1 MQPGAGAA
9 SFYPPKT
16 PGPGTAPRALQGSFS
31 QWDSPAQSACRVLQE
46 WLRLGSQ
53 DFESWLD
60 PNVPASVLS
69 SPTSALCSDGVRS
82 PCPTL
87 SALWRP
93 AFPKAW
99 LQGSPQEV
107 PADATPTPSELPTP
121 PLHLFICHP
130 TFLATGRANV
140 LLTPCPS
147 RSIGG
152 HRVLGLQPGFY
163 HQLAATAA
171 AGSPQ
176 ICSRT
181 LSSPWSSKNGT
192 HFLQGCRRLK

>member
-1 MQPGAGAA
+1 MRTEKGPLGCSHVLSPQDPWAWDCPQG
-9 SFYPPKT
+9 PPRQLLPMGFSCSECL
-16 PGPGTAPRALQGSFS
+16 PGPAGVAQAGESRLRELAGSKRARHCLIFTHQCPVFRRRPVS
-31 QWDSPAQSACRVLQE
+31 
-46 WLRLGSQ
+46 
-53 DFESWLD
+53 
-60 PNVPASVLS
+60 
-69 SPTSALCSDGVRS
+69 
-82 PCPTL
+82 CPTL

-147 RSIGG
+147 RSIV
-152 HRVLGLQPGFY
+152 HRRPQSPGAPAGVLPP
-163 HQLAATAA
+163 
-171 AGSPQ
+171 AG
-176 ICSRT
+176 CHCRCW
-181 LSSPWSSKNGT
+181 LSTN
-192 HFLQGCRRLK
+192 LL

>member
-1 MQPGAGAA
+1 MQPHPVPPRPLGLGLPPGPSKAA
-9 SFYPPKT
+9 SPN
-16 PGPGTAPRALQGSFS
+16 GIL
-31 QWDSPAQSACRVLQE
+31 L
-46 WLRLGSQ
+46 LR
-53 DFESWLD
+53 
-60 PNVPASVLS
+60 VPAGSCRSGSGWGVKTSRAGWIQTCPPLS
-69 SPTSALCSDGVRS
+69 YLHPPM
-82 PCPTL
+82 PCVQTASNLPAPH

-140 LLTPCPS
+140 LLAPCPS

-163 HQLAATAA
+163 HWLAATAA

-181 LSSPWSSKNGT
+181 LSSPWSSKKGT
-192 HFLQGCRRLK
+192 HFLQGCWRLK